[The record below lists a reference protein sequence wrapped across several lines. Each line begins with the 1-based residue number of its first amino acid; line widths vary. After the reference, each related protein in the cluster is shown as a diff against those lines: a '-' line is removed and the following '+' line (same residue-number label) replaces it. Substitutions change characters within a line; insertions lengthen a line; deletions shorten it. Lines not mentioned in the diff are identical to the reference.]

1 MLVDPL
7 VAVRAVHFAST
18 VLLAGTIIF
27 RHVIIDDRATAGLP
41 GLHRR
46 LWWIVATAL
55 ACMAVSGAAWLGLFA
70 AGLSGDDGSGTRAAL
85 LSKVLTETRFGR
97 IWCLRAVLAALMV
110 PLVYRW
116 HRGVPQGRAAN
127 SLLVVL
133 ALTLLGSLAA
143 AGHAGAALENGA
155 VLHFAADVLH
165 LIAAA
170 AWLGG
175 LLPLALLLREA
186 RIAPDEFSRA
196 IAQRSTVHF
205 SNCGIASVA
214 TLLVTG
220 VISTWFLAGTV
231 PALVGTPYGRLLLFK
246 IGCFL
251 TMVAV
256 AAVNRRRLTPMLMAP
271 GTTERLRAIDR
282 LRRNIAVEIFF
293 GVAVLIVVAAL
304 GTIPPGAHLQASWP
318 FSLRL
323 DEAMLAR
330 MTAVQMSAVLAAG
343 CGLVLVLA
351 GLVLRGHRWLIL
363 LGFVVGLPLVP
374 KLLDLTVEAVPTSYY
389 ESSTGYSAQAI
400 AQGRD
405 LFAQHCSGCHGRWGE
420 GVVPAVAEQ
429 KMPPDLT
436 GDHVYTHRDG
446 ELFWSITH
454 GIENGMP
461 GFGDVLDEDARW
473 TLVDF
478 IRANADGVRLRSA
491 DGDVTAAAFPMP
503 DFIVQCPD
511 GNVQSVGQLRG
522 RPLHIVVGSRSG
534 LPVMRRLSALR
545 RRSDASVVAA
555 DLEGGAVKDPEICT
569 AADDDLVKAV
579 AVLRGREIE
588 GSDMIEL
595 LVDAEA
601 RLRAVWYP
609 GAGVDWSKPEV
620 MGEAMRRLG
629 EPVTG
634 RPAAGGHH
642 H

>member
-18 VLLAGTIIF
+18 VLLA
-27 RHVIIDDRATAGLP
+27 
-41 GLHRR
+41 
-46 LWWIVATAL
+46 TAL
-55 ACMAVSGAAWLGLFA
+55 ACTAASGAAWLWLFA
-70 AGLSGDDGSGTRAAL
+70 AGLGGNDESGAAL
-85 LSKVLTETRFGR
+85 LPKVLTETRFGR

-110 PLVYRW
+110 PLIYRW
-116 HRGVPQGRAAN
+116 HRAVPQGRAAN

-143 AGHAGAALENGA
+143 AGHAGAALENWA

-175 LLPLALLLREA
+175 LLPLTLLLREA
-186 RIAPDEFSRA
+186 RIAPNEFSLA
-196 IAQRSTVHF
+196 IAERSTVRF

-231 PALVGTPYGRLLLFK
+231 PALVGTPYGRLLLVK
-246 IGCFL
+246 IGCFFA
-251 TMVAV
+251 MVAV
-256 AAVNRRRLTPMLMAP
+256 AAVNRRRLTPMLMAL
-271 GTTERLRAIDR
+271 GTSERLRAIDR
-282 LRRNIAVEIFF
+282 LRRNIGVEIFL
-293 GVAVLIVVAAL
+293 GVVVLIVVAAL
-304 GTIPPGAHLQASWP
+304 GTIPPGAHVQASWP

-323 DEAMLAR
+323 DDAMLAH
-330 MTAVQMSAVLAAG
+330 MTGVQMAAVLATG
-343 CGLVLVLA
+343 CGIVLVLA

-363 LGFVVGLPLVP
+363 LGLVVGLPLLP
-374 KLLDLTVEAVPTSYY
+374 KLPDLTVEAVPTSYY
-389 ESSTGYSAQAI
+389 ASPTGYSAQAI
-400 AQGRD
+400 AHGRD

-420 GVVPAVAEQ
+420 GVVPAAAEQ

-461 GFGDVLDEDARW
+461 GFGDVLHEDTRW
-473 TLVDF
+473 SLVDF

-503 DFIVQCPD
+503 DFAVQCSD
-511 GNVQSVGQLRG
+511 GNLQSVRQLRG
-522 RPLHIVVGSRSG
+522 RPLHIVVGSRSAP
-534 LPVMRRLSALR
+534 PVMQRLSALR
-545 RRSDASVVAA
+545 RRPDALIVAA
-555 DLEGGAVKDPEICT
+555 DPDGGPVKEPEICT
-569 AADDDLVKAV
+569 AAEDDLVKAL

-588 GSDMIEL
+588 SSDIMEL
-595 LVDAEA
+595 LVDAEG

-609 GAGVDWSKPEV
+609 GASVDWGKPEV
-620 MGEAMRRLG
+620 MGEAMRRLDA
-629 EPVTG
+629 PVSG
-634 RPAAGGHH
+634 RPSAGAHH